1 MSVTLAR
8 PAALVPLH
16 LAGKDPSFFIVAGL
30 VFTSCTEPYLQS
42 EYGQSYMT
50 ESPVK
55 LLDALLYGF
64 RHHQDEQVVVL
75 SQVLACDATLGFED
89 VYDIQLKCFNGTP
102 LRNLRHLAELVQAN
116 KEPFMRFDLSY
127 EETIVL
133 SSEVGRKATKEVL
146 EAHAI
151 PLDVSPDLKDLSAF
165 PQAGQLVQDKAL
177 PAAAADGDAAE
188 FAGL

>member
-1 MSVTLAR
+1 M
-8 PAALVPLH
+8 P
-16 LAGKDPSFFIVAGL
+16 
-30 VFTSCTEPYLQS
+30 
-42 EYGQSYMT
+42 GQ
-50 ESPVK
+50 
-55 LLDALLYGF
+55 
-64 RHHQDEQVVVL
+64 
-75 SQVLACDATLGFED
+75 
-89 VYDIQLKCFNGTP
+89 
-102 LRNLRHLAELVQAN
+102 
-116 KEPFMRFDLSY
+116 
-127 EETIVL
+127 ETIVL